1 MSAGINASGRIC
13 GKPKVVIGVPVFNE
27 ATYLKQSLDSLIGL
41 SYKNLEI
48 VVSDNGSTDG
58 TSALIHE
65 FASKDHRIK
74 YIRHDCNI
82 GAQANFQYCLDN
94 SDGDY
99 FMWGSGHDLW
109 GSELVK
115 NCVEYLESDPDC
127 VLAYGSTVC
136 IDGNGSPSREREFPS
151 YDTIGLHKAL
161 ARMHF
166 VLWGSMNPILG
177 VFRASALSDTKLVNV
192 VGSDLIFLLEMSL
205 KGTFKLI
212 ATDTFYRREVRQ
224 LETHDERMKRYTGS
238 NFSIYKGPVS
248 RALPMISLAWT
259 ILRMIAASKL
269 PLLEKSLALVSFF
282 FIFPAKLLVGKN
294 NRKP

>member
-1 MSAGINASGRIC
+1 MINGLNVLGMISD
-13 GKPKVVIGVPVFNE
+13 KPKVVIGVPVFNE
-27 ATYLKQSLDSLIGL
+27 AAYLKQSLDSLIGL
-41 SYKNLEI
+41 NYENLEI

-58 TSALIHE
+58 TSALIQE
-65 FASKDHRIK
+65 FASKHQRIK
-74 YIRHDCNI
+74 YIRHERNI

-136 IDGNGSPSREREFPS
+136 IDGNGDPSREREFPC
-151 YDTIGLHKAL
+151 YDTIGLPKAL

-192 VGSDLIFLLEMSL
+192 IGSDLIFLLEISL

-212 ATDTFYRREVRQ
+212 AGDTFYRREVRP
-224 LETHDERMKRYTGS
+224 LETHAERMKRYTGG
-238 NFSIYKGPVS
+238 NFSLYKGPVS
-248 RALPMISLAWT
+248 KVLPMISLAWT
-259 ILRMIAASKL
+259 LLRIIAASKL
-269 PLLEKSLALVSFF
+269 PLLEKSLALVSFLF
-282 FIFPAKLLVGKN
+282 SFPAKLLVGKN
-294 NRKP
+294 YRKS